1 MKIEQTL
8 RASVERKIENRQA
21 QVQSNHFSMYV
32 KNSQTKFE
40 ISAFNRLISDIEQ
53 QGRRVATSRTF
64 KDLAKFKSLIKKFV
78 EEAVDHGLGVEQERG
93 WNMEGNSRTLST
105 VQEVDTK
112 LVELTQLVL
121 DKQRN
126 SIDILEK
133 IGEIKGLLINL
144 YI

>member
-21 QVQSNHFSMYV
+21 QVQNNHFSMYV

-78 EEAVDHGLGVEQERG
+78 EEAVDNGLGVEQERG
-93 WNMEGNSRTLST
+93 WNMEGYSRTLST

>member
-21 QVQSNHFSMYV
+21 QVQNNHFSMYV

-78 EEAVDHGLGVEQERG
+78 EKAVDHGLGVEQERG
-93 WNMEGNSRTLST
+93 WNMEGYSRTLST